1 MSFDLQE
8 PLLSDDET
16 LALLAAV
23 RDATPKAE
31 QTAEGIDL
39 TSQDRRMQ
47 AALTHA
53 ERMEPTFHLDLKKLL
68 RRTTGAVP
76 TVRRTPSDV
85 ATLDEVSSTVPSG
98 AGLAVLQTREGS
110 IALLFV
116 SPALAMTIVE
126 RRLGAPIDSSDG
138 IGRGALS
145 SLDRAVLRSFV
156 EQAVRS
162 FGVAWCNQEDAF
174 TVRDLVGVLDPE
186 ELGSRY
192 EPVLR
197 TRAFVA
203 LGNSLESEIL
213 VALTSSAVRDTMPRE
228 RQGVVVVPTADDR
241 NRIAARLAQAE
252 VNVVAHLGSMR
263 STVRAVLAL
272 AVGDVLRLEHV
283 PDQPI
288 DVRVGGI
295 TKMRGMPVVDHG
307 NLAVRIVETTTS
319 T

>member
-1 MSFDLQE
+1 VSFDLQE
-8 PLLSDDET
+8 PLLSDEET

-23 RDATPKAE
+23 REAAPAVQVST
-31 QTAEGIDL
+31 EGIDL

-53 ERMEPTFHLDLKKLL
+53 ERVEPAFHLELKKLL

-85 ATLDEVSSTVPSG
+85 ASLDEVSSTVPSG
-98 AGLAVLQTREGS
+98 AGLAILETKEHN

-126 RRLGAPIDSSDG
+126 RRLGAPVDG
-138 IGRGALS
+138 ADAMPRGSLS

-156 EQAVRS
+156 EQAARA
-162 FGVAWCNQEDAF
+162 FGMAWCGQEDAF

-186 ELGSRY
+186 ELGSRF
-192 EPVLR
+192 EPLLR

-203 LGNSLESEIL
+203 LGNSLESEVL
-213 VALTSSAVRDTMPRE
+213 VALTASAVRDTMPRE
-228 RQGVVVVPTADDR
+228 RQGVVVVPTSEDR
-241 NRIAARLAQAE
+241 LRIAARLAQAE
-252 VNVVAHLGSMR
+252 VYVIAHLGAVR
-263 STVRAVLAL
+263 STVGAVLKL
-272 AVGDVLRLEHV
+272 AVGDVLRLEHI

-288 DVRVGGI
+288 DVRVGGV

-307 NLAVRIVETTTS
+307 NLAVRVVETTL
-319 T
+319 